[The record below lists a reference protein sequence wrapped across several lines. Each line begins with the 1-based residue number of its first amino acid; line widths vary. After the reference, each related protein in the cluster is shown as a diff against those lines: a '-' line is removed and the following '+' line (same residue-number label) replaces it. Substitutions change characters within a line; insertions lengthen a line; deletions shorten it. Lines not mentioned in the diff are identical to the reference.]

1 MGCSGSKRTRELA
14 VEGGTAGAGS
24 RASGGL
30 ATSDGVG
37 KEASISERSRRSIV
51 GHMMQSHVGPDT
63 RRLDD
68 EYDGNES
75 RVLGSGMSGQVATV
89 RHRRTGATYA
99 LKTLNIHQMGVDGL
113 DELRREIDA
122 MRRLDHPNIVK
133 LYEIY
138 EDFDS
143 IHMILELCTGGEL
156 VARIM
161 EMPNGIQERDA
172 ARHITVMLSALS
184 HCHEH
189 NVVHRDIKL
198 DNFVYEEATE
208 GAELK
213 LIDFGLS
220 HLSSGESRGLRPH
233 TLTPSPSPPSL
244 RAPQASL
251 ATSSLGVASARSL
264 TWRPRRSSAS
274 PTPSRATCGRSVSS
288 RTCCSR
294 AAAPSTLEIARK
306 RSSSYSRG

>member
-51 GHMMQSHVGPDT
+51 GHMMQSHVGPDA

-233 TLTPSPSPPSL
+233 TLTPSSSPPSL

-264 TWRPRRSSAS
+264 TWRPRCSSAS

-288 RTCCSR
+288 RTCCSP
-294 AAAPSTLEIARK
+294 AVAPSTHVIARK
-306 RSSSYSRG
+306 R